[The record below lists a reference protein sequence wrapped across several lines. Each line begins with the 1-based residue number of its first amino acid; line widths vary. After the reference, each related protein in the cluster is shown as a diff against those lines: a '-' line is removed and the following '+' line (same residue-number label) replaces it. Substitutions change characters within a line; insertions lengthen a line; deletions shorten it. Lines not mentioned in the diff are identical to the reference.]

1 MTSQPHRTPV
11 RPRPAAPADPTAPA
25 DFPDLAGLADFT
37 AELSDPY
44 CMAPDTAAELLRDLP
59 WNRLVVMGDS
69 VTAGVMDL
77 LPGYR
82 ERSFADRFTDALA
95 ATRPDF
101 ATVNLATPHLLL
113 DEIRDQQL
121 IPALD
126 FGPDVVMVSAGGN
139 DAFRSFDPEKL
150 RAELASLLIPLAE
163 SGALVVTIG
172 LFDLA
177 RSGLVPP
184 EHADNMA
191 RRFDELDRVTAG
203 LARALGGIHID
214 THHHPLAADPG
225 IYAAD
230 RVHANARGHAVAF
243 AAIATTLAQYAR
255 EYPGD

>member
-1 MTSQPHRTPV
+1 MTSLPYRTP
-11 RPRPAAPADPTAPA
+11 T
-25 DFPDLAGLADFT
+25 DLA

-69 VTAGVMDL
+69 VTAGVMDP

-95 ATRPDF
+95 ATRPGL
-101 ATVNLATPHLLL
+101 AAVNLATPHLLL
-113 DEIRDQQL
+113 DGIRDQQL

-139 DAFRSFDPEKL
+139 DAFRSFDPKTL
-150 RAELASLLIPLAE
+150 RARLAALLTPLAE

-191 RRFDELDRVTAG
+191 RRFDELDRVTAE

-255 EYPGD
+255 EHPGD